1 MSKITHNCIFLNS
14 HGDLN
19 IEWEENDHSKMKELI
34 LKKMK
39 EGYLFFIIE
48 KKFLGLY
55 NKKTKLTNDNFNNQ
69 IKKQKLLIKDKDL
82 DIFIKQASN
91 AQISNSNNDSEY
103 NVSKTLK
110 EDDVVNNTNFN
121 ESTTLVASKPA
132 IAG

>member
-34 LKKMK
+34 LKQMK

-48 KKFLGLY
+48 KKFFGLY